1 MAKICHVTP
10 CRNVKRRHIFA
21 KVHEAQQTLWIVKD
35 VGPNPLLGY
44 QDVAQ
49 FVKTNGGA
57 EKLMDSEGYV
67 YYKKKT
73 NSTKYFCDC
82 VSRKKYGCRGRAT
95 TEGFMIY
102 SRTEH
107 NHSPPIGKFHGN
119 MK

>member
-1 MAKICHVTP
+1 MKNSIL
-10 CRNVKRRHIFA
+10 FA
-21 KVHEAQQTLWIVKD
+21 D
-35 VGPNPLLGY
+35 FGPNPLLGY

-49 FVKTNGGA
+49 FVKTNGGS

-73 NSTKYFCDC
+73 NTTKYFWDC
-82 VSRKKYGCRGRAT
+82 VSRKKFGCRGRAT

>member
-1 MAKICHVTP
+1 MKGLSKYMKDLSFHCSVFLKNSIL
-10 CRNVKRRHIFA
+10 FA
-21 KVHEAQQTLWIVKD
+21 D
-35 VGPNPLLGY
+35 FGPNPLLGY

-73 NSTKYFCDC
+73 NTTKYFWDC
-82 VSRKKYGCRGRAT
+82 VSRKKFGCRGRAT